1 LKLRDRDAIVT
12 KEGLIFRVLGYS
24 HPPNAYICDIEY
36 APAEIFKSDNPKAF
50 RNKDQHVFYKF
61 FEDEGWKFIR
71 SSFPQYLV
79 FHSML
84 RKRIMGVHHDD
95 FVSVRRPNDKL
106 QGLIRGKRYDALLA
120 AMQDVL
126 ELVTRNSGLRRED
139 FGIFGSILHGFHN
152 PNFSDIDLVIYG
164 RENTARL
171 RETLRELYRGD
182 RSKLANEFETD
193 ESIKGKHWRFR
204 NLSPKEFVLHQRRKL
219 IYTLFNDKN
228 SGRTI
233 KTEFEPVKSWKEI
246 TNEYDPKARIV
257 QKGWVRIIARITGD
271 DDAPF
276 IPSTYEIESLEV
288 LEGAREANE
297 ARRVISYVE
306 EFRMQASRDEKVYIE
321 GNLEEL
327 GTAKRNSY
335 QVTLTFCPRY
345 YEQVLKVT
353 SAV

>member
-24 HPPNAYICDIEY
+24 HPSNAYICDAEY

-50 RNKDQHVFYKF
+50 RNRGRRVFFKF
-61 FEDEGWKFIR
+61 YEDEGWKFLR
-71 SSFPQYLV
+71 NSFPEYLIS
-79 FHSML
+79 HAML
-84 RKRIMGVHHDD
+84 RKKTVGVHHDD
-95 FVSVRRPNDKL
+95 IMSVRRPDERL
-106 QGLIRGKRYDALLA
+106 QRLIKRRRCDALLA
-120 AMQDVL
+120 AMNGVL
-126 ELVTRNSGLRRED
+126 ESVTQHSGLHREA
-139 FGIFGSILHGFHN
+139 FGTFGSILHGFHN
-152 PNFSDIDLVIYG
+152 PRFSDIDLTIYG
-164 RENTARL
+164 KKNVARL
-171 RETLRELYRGD
+171 CETLKELYIED
-182 RSKLANEFETD
+182 HSQLANEFETD

-204 NLSPKEFVLHQRRKL
+204 NLSPKEFVWHQRRKL
-219 IYTLFNDKN
+219 IYALFNDKN

-233 KTEFEPVKSWKEI
+233 KAEFEPVKSWKEI
-246 TNEYDPKARIV
+246 NNEYDPKTRIV

-276 IPSTYEIESLEV
+276 IPSTYEIEPTEV
-288 LEGAREANE
+288 LEGRREANE

-306 EFRMQASRDEKVYIE
+306 EFRMQASKDEKVYLE
-321 GNLEEL
+321 GNLEEF

-335 QVTLTFCPRY
+335 QITLTVCPRY